1 MKDIKE
7 FVELNDEELNQ
18 VSGGKPGEWTP
29 TPTVTVSKKGW
40 VCKNCGYIDGT
51 WTERGGVVATPD
63 NPGTCSNCGSRN
75 SFEIRD
81 L

>member
-18 VSGGKPGEWTP
+18 VSGGGLGKG
-29 TPTVTVSKKGW
+29 SMKGW
-40 VCKNCGYIDGT
+40 VCKNCGNVQGT
-51 WTERGGVVATPD
+51 WQEGGGCVVAPYTP
-63 NPGTCSNCGSRN
+63 TMCFNCGSID

>member
-7 FVELNDEELNQ
+7 FLELNDEELNQ
-18 VSGGKPGEWTP
+18 VTGGKPGEWTP

-40 VCKNCGYIDGT
+40 VCKNCGNVQGT
-51 WTERGGVVATPD
+51 WEEGGVCVLTPD
-63 NPGTCSNCGSRN
+63 EPIMCYNCGSLY
-75 SFEIRD
+75 SFEIRY